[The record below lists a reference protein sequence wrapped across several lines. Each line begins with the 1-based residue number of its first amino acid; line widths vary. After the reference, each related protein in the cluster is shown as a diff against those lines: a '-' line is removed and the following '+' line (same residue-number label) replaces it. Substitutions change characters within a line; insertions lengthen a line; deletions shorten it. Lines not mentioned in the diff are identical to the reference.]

1 MTATKNNFVYVS
13 SWDELTWT
21 IDHHATIGVYRC
33 MIPRSSRQDVKHW
46 VNICCSDT
54 VYCWN
59 GTSTPGPGSP
69 NWGQIISPHDE
80 RCYLI
85 FTNDKDES
93 MFCLKYTE
101 QLKAQGHRTLHS
113 AWRDSQRSI

>member
-1 MTATKNNFVYVS
+1 MTAIKNNFVYVS

-46 VNICCSDT
+46 INICCSDT